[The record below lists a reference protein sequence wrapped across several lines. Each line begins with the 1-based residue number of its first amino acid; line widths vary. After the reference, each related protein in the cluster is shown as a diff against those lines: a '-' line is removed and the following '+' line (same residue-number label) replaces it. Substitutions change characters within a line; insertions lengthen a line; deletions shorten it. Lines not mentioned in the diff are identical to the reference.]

1 MKLNFVERCKQVVFD
16 FEFITP
22 DKALE
27 MLEHNTCN
35 YRKLS
40 DSVQS
45 RYASDMEKGLWTI
58 TTATIAFS
66 KDGRL
71 IDGQTR
77 LTACVESGVGFW
89 TFILRNCPEELID
102 DPNQDKGKIRN
113 LSVYLQKH
121 GFTNTSVLA
130 GAIRALHRYCD
141 QRTMRRGGS
150 NSITDASCLDICKRM
165 PDLFFKCVS
174 RVANTSA
181 LKKIYAPSVTITFFY
196 IASHRSEE
204 LAETF
209 MKVLAKEQ
217 DELSNHPANV
227 VREQVMADRKMEPTH
242 YTKLMFSAFNSMVLG
257 ESRKL
262 IRESDS
268 ALQHP
273 AYADAMRKFI
283 ELSGSVGK

>member
-1 MKLNFVERCKQVVFD
+1 MKLNLIERCKQVLFD

-40 DSVQS
+40 DSVMS
-45 RYASDMEKGLWTI
+45 RYRSDMEKGLWTV
-58 TTATIAFS
+58 TTATISFA

-77 LTACVESGVGFW
+77 LNACVESGVGFW
-89 TFILRNCPEELID
+89 TYVIRNCPEELIH
-102 DPNQDKGKIRN
+102 DPNQDKGKIRP
-113 LSVYLQKH
+113 LSLYLQKQ
-121 GFTNTSVLA
+121 GYANTTVMA
-130 GAIRALHRYCD
+130 GALRALHRYCD
-141 QRTMRRGGS
+141 QRTMQRGGT
-150 NSITDASCLDICKRM
+150 NSITDANCLDICQKM

-174 RVANTSA
+174 RVANTAA
-181 LKKIYAPSVTITFFY
+181 LKKLYRPSVTIAFLY

-204 LAETF
+204 AADTF

-227 VREQVMADRKMEPTH
+227 VREQVMADRKMDPTH
-242 YTKLMFSAFNSMVLG
+242 YTKLMFSAFHSMVIG

-262 IRESDS
+262 IRESET
-268 ALQHP
+268 ALQH
-273 AYADAMRKFI
+273 ASYSEAILKFI
-283 ELSGSVGK
+283 GLSNNLDK